1 MTKNNENKITYEAS
15 SEDFQVAISGFG
27 SESEEK
33 ILIRHNYRSLT

>member
-15 SEDFQVAISGFG
+15 SEDFQVTISGFG